1 MHPFYGDG
9 RRLSHGPVVLSP
21 HRSRRTMLGGR
32 ILGSNSV
39 LDLWRVRG
47 GRRVAVQVLQP
58 YVERARWQ
66 AGGPSSRAW
75 LDPYLV
81 GYLTTLVTRTALR
94 AHPGVGSEAMGLVQ
108 VEAWTI
114 LTGGTRELIGE
125 RILTLSL
132 AGDADFLAG
141 HRDAADFDA
150 ALLAGHGPADLD
162 ALWDEQVGARLAGQ
176 AEPVA

>member
-1 MHPFYGDG
+1 
-9 RRLSHGPVVLSP
+9 
-21 HRSRRTMLGGR
+21 MLGGR

-47 GRRVAVQVLQP
+47 GRRAAVQALQP

-66 AGGPSSRAW
+66 AGGPPGRAW

-81 GYLTTLVTRTALR
+81 GFLTTLITRIALR
-94 AHPGVGSEAMGLVQ
+94 AQPGVGSEALGLVQ
-108 VEAWTI
+108 VEAWSL
-114 LTGGTRELIGE
+114 LTGGASELIGE

-132 AGDADFLAG
+132 AEDAHFLAG
-141 HRDAADFDA
+141 HRDAADFDG
-150 ALLAGHGPADLD
+150 ALLAGHAPTDLD
-162 ALWDEQVGARLAGQ
+162 ALWDQGVGARLAGQ